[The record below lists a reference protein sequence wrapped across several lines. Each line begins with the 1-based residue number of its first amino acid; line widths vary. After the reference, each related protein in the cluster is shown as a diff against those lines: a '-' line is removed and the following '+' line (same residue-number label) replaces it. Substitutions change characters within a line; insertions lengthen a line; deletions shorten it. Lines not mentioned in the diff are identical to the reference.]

1 MDCKQKLLEVNIS
14 VAVLVKV
21 SEDIV
26 TKLLRDREVTSVI
39 RGSKIRSAKMRS
51 YFVYFANA

>member
-1 MDCKQKLLEVNIS
+1 MDCKQKLLEVNIT

-26 TKLLRDREVTSVI
+26 TKLLGDRKVTSVI
-39 RGSKIRSAKMRS
+39 RMPKIRSAKTRF